1 MPVANALRQPQPGL
15 LNGWLLSEGDGA
27 RVLLAPTETERL
39 HPTYLE
45 DVIETILLWV
55 LVAVLVVAGI
65 LGLVLPMLPGAPLL
79 FVGLLVAAWIEDFA
93 YVGPWTLS
101 VLAFMALLSY
111 VVDFGAGALGA
122 KGFGATKYAMVGA
135 FAGAFVGIAFG
146 LPGIILG
153 TFLGAVAGE
162 LLASRGL
169 REAGVAGLGA
179 TIGFAV
185 GVAAKMALAVSM
197 LSIFVF
203 MRLWGAV
210 G

>member
-1 MPVANALRQPQPGL
+1 MKPAIGPRPETGQSPPTYV
-15 LNGWLLSEGDGA
+15 EDMIET
-27 RVLLAPTETERL
+27 VLLWL
-39 HPTYLE
+39 
-45 DVIETILLWV
+45 
-55 LVAVLVVAGI
+55 LVAVLVAAGI
-65 LGLVLPMLPGAPLL
+65 LGLVVPMLPGAPLL
-79 FVGLLVAAWIEDFA
+79 FAGLLVAAWIEDFA
-93 YVGPWTLS
+93 YVGPWTLT
-101 VLAFMALLSY
+101 VLAFMAVLTY

-135 FAGAFVGIAFG
+135 FGGALVGILFG

-162 LLASRGL
+162 LFANRSL
-169 REAGVAGLGA
+169 RDAGAAGLGA
-179 TIGFAV
+179 TIGLAV

>member
-1 MPVANALRQPQPGL
+1 MIV
-15 LNGWLLSEGDGA
+15 
-27 RVLLAPTETERL
+27 
-39 HPTYLE
+39 
-45 DVIETILLWV
+45 TILLWV

-203 MRLWGAV
+203 MRLWGAA